1 MNQIVLI
8 NLGGPRTPE
17 EIYPFLDDLF
27 SDPYVFD
34 LPLPEFFRIR
44 LAKFIAKRRA
54 PKVRHAYES
63 MGYGGGSPLYE
74 ETIKQGRGLA
84 EILQN
89 LSGKEWNFK
98 IANTCG
104 YPNIRSLSIKDLT
117 PSPNN
122 VIVPLFPHFSR
133 STTMSANKLM
143 ESLLGFCPSTS
154 SKSPCH
160 TGCQNFCKSSSS
172 QITGWVSPFFDDPE
186 YVRASSNLI
195 LDFFQGKLETK
206 NFLKLEGQKIENWEN
221 VPILFSAHGIPMRL
235 VKKGDT
241 YPSQIET
248 GKQLIESQLNISGYK
263 AKTFLSY
270 QSKVGPAKWTEPSTI
285 QKIQELGKQGI
296 KRLAICPISF
306 VSDHLET
313 LEEIGEQLKEVAH
326 ASGISEYYRIP
337 AHGIYPEFL
346 KFLAKKI
353 LSVTK

>member
-1 MNQIVLI
+1 MKQIVLI

-44 LAKFIAKRRA
+44 LAKFIAKKRA
-54 PKVRHAYES
+54 PKVSHAYES
-63 MGYGGGSPLYE
+63 MGYCGGSPLYE
-74 ETIKQGRGLA
+74 ETEKQGRGLVNL
-84 EILQN
+84 LQKM
-89 LSGKEWNFK
+89 SGEEWNFK
-98 IANTCG
+98 IAMTCG
-104 YPNIRSLSIKDLT
+104 YPNLKSLSISDLT

-143 ESLLGFCPSTS
+143 EPILGFCPSTN

-172 QITGWVSPFFDDPE
+172 RITGWVAPFFDDPE

-195 LDFFQGKLETK
+195 LDYFQGKLETK
-206 NFLKLEGQKIENWEN
+206 NFLKLEQQKISDWEN
-221 VPILFSAHGIPMRL
+221 LPILFSAHGIPMRL

-248 GKQLIESQLNISGYK
+248 GKQLIESHLKNFGYK
-263 AKTFLSY
+263 AETFLSY

-285 QKIQELGKQGI
+285 QKIQELGKKGI

-313 LEEIGEQLKEVAH
+313 LEEIGEQLQEVAH
-326 ASGISEYYRIP
+326 SSGIQEYYRIP
-337 AHGIYPEFL
+337 APGIYPEFL
-346 KFLAKKI
+346 EFLAKKI